1 MRKLKNM
8 PVQYQDPNR
17 ILPNG
22 YYLQNENNPYL
33 VTLNMGPF
41 KGLKIQI
48 VENIKIRTDYLT
60 STPQMLYNYKVL
72 HYAGYDP
79 HQIETSK
86 DLSRIIAA
94 IAVELAYFEATDK
107 IDPTERQNV

>member
-1 MRKLKNM
+1 
-8 PVQYQDPNR
+8 
-17 ILPNG
+17 
-22 YYLQNENNPYL
+22 
-33 VTLNMGPF
+33 
-41 KGLKIQI
+41 
-48 VENIKIRTDYLT
+48 
-60 STPQMLYNYKVL
+60 MLYNYKVL